1 MPQFDSGA
9 AKQIGR
15 FTEGL
20 LLRLLQ
26 SNLSSIM
33 LLTHRDN
40 LGALQSPFVMEPPVE
55 HLEEIQHHVS

>member
-26 SNLSSIM
+26 VHSSLSRGQRSLREAGI
-33 LLTHRDN
+33 T
-40 LGALQSPFVMEPPVE
+40 
-55 HLEEIQHHVS
+55 